1 MLGIGGALQN
11 PFQHRPPADIHTA
24 NVRRIRDGD
33 PSASAK
39 DDQNPCCEPSS
50 SKKKRKHRTVSFK
63 DDNPNLEPKEK
74 KSKKQSSSWIPLG
87 QLIIQSKLE
96 MQNSKSKNG
105 VTYAFLGSSGCGKS
119 TLIRLLFVEELY
131 GKKAAKAQGLDEFII
146 QIQTQS
152 SKSDAFKDM
161 PKDILIDPK
170 GLDEDNI
177 NFCYHM
183 NENYDKKYNF
193 FIMLDDVL
201 EVRHKGIVQ
210 RMFLTMRN
218 TNITSLIS
226 LQYPK
231 LIPVS
236 IRTSVYFVFFMYF
249 NNDEGTE
256 QAVRGWLSSYL
267 PGKTLREK
275 MLNYRKWVLGE
286 DGKGHNIFMA
296 DNLNHKVYRVDA
308 ANKQYSAQEMPIL
321 NSLEDIEGGAS
332 EEKEKPTCL

>member
-11 PFQHRPPADIHTA
+11 PFQLRPPSDKHME
-24 NVRRIRDGD
+24 NVRRLRDGD
-33 PSASAK
+33 PSANAK
-39 DDQNPCCEPSS
+39 GDQNSCGEPSS
-50 SKKKRKHRTVSFK
+50 SSKKRKKRTISFS
-63 DDNPNLEPKEK
+63 DDNTSLEAKERK
-74 KSKKQSSSWIPLG
+74 KSKTSSSWIPLHEL
-87 QLIIQSKLE
+87 LIESKKE
-96 MQNSKSKNG
+96 MQNPKSKNG

-119 TLIRLLFVEELY
+119 TLIRLVFVEQLY
-131 GKKAAKAQGLDEFII
+131 GKQAAKAQGLDEFII

-161 PKDILIDPK
+161 PKDVLIDPK

-193 FIMLDDVL
+193 FVMLDDVL
-201 EVRHKGIVQ
+201 DVRHVSIVQ

-218 TNITSLIS
+218 TNISSLIS

-275 MLNYRKWVLGE
+275 MLHYRKWVLGS
-286 DGKGHNIFMA
+286 DGKGHNFFVA

-308 ANKQYSAQEMPIL
+308 TNKNYVAEEMNIL
-321 NSLEDIEGGAS
+321 TSLEDIEGGAS
-332 EEKEKPTCL
+332 EQKETPTCL